1 MARNQEF
8 HSVKRDCPDC
18 GGAMEKVEFTP
29 KKAKD
34 YKPRKGGGYTKTSV
48 ATGPKQ
54 VYWQCMED
62 FGHTVNES

>member
-1 MARNQEF
+1 
-8 HSVKRDCPDC
+8 
-18 GGAMEKVEFTP
+18 MEKVEFTP